1 MITSGITP
9 LRTDLTG
16 AITASRQ
23 GEGQPGSR
31 PRRPRAAR
39 KRQFAHGRAIWIVL
53 VLCLRLGAQT
63 GAVSAGADEVVEL
76 ADTPVFRAETVSR
89 SMQAINYERT
99 GGSTRVNFVG
109 TALHPKAK
117 GQARVAQNRSVMDVE
132 FDVRNLPPATKFGAE
147 YLTYVAWAVTPD
159 GRAAN
164 LGEIL
169 LNKSGKGKLSVTTEL
184 QIFGLIVT
192 AEPYFAVRQPS
203 DVIVMQK

>member
-9 LRTDLTG
+9 HRTDLTG

-23 GEGQPGSR
+23 GEDQLGSR
-31 PRRPRAAR
+31 PRRLRAAR
-39 KRQFAHGRAIWIVL
+39 KWEFAHRRAIWIVL

-63 GAVSAGADEVVEL
+63 GTARAGADEVVEL

-89 SMQAINYERT
+89 SMQAINYERS

-132 FDVRNLPPATKFGAE
+132 VDVRNLPPATKFGAE
-147 YLTYVAWAVTPD
+147 YLTYVA
-159 GRAAN
+159 
-164 LGEIL
+164 
-169 LNKSGKGKLSVTTEL
+169 
-184 QIFGLIVT
+184 
-192 AEPYFAVRQPS
+192 
-203 DVIVMQK
+203 